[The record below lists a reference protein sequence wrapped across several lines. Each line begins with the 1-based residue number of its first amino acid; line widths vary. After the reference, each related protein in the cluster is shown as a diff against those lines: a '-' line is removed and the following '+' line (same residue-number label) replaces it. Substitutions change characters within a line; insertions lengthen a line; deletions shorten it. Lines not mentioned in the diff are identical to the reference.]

1 MLLIGH
7 HFWQTCNYHG
17 ALRSTKIYF
26 TICNFNSVQ
35 CMFSSKSAPLFI
47 FAPKENP
54 YIFFIRRRVSII
66 TMLFLCFHQCWWYE
80 LIDFFFYNYS
90 RDKSE
95 YVKWFFLNESETEY
109 CIDNLFC
116 DITTGHKLQINQ
128 IPYLSNYLIKSAP
141 DCHSFINF
149 ENCIFHY
156 FPNLLSPRCEY
167 NISFRPNSF
176 LFKCIVFMEN
186 IYYEFIHN

>member
-128 IPYLSNYLIKSAP
+128 IPYLSNYLIKSARIVTVLSILKIVSSIIFQICCLH
-141 DCHSFINF
+141 DVNI
-149 ENCIFHY
+149 IFH
-156 FPNLLSPRCEY
+156 LGR
-167 NISFRPNSF
+167 
-176 LFKCIVFMEN
+176 IVF
-186 IYYEFIHN
+186 YLYV